1 MYMTC
6 VCVRV
11 WLPIGDRN
19 ICLMSHKRATLQWIA
34 VAWWTETLTT
44 IPAAAAVLQA
54 QTEEG
59 HQRPVRQQPQHR
71 PIQPMQTQIV
81 KVSIIWFQFYLFLS
95 LWIILLMNAI
105 DSNDSV
111 RGKMSTMCLITMI
124 DDDDLEQFH
133 SQLNKCLDM
142 DDDREF

>member
-1 MYMTC
+1 M
-6 VCVRV
+6 
-11 WLPIGDRN
+11 
-19 ICLMSHKRATLQWIA
+19 
-34 VAWWTETLTT
+34 
-44 IPAAAAVLQA
+44 
-54 QTEEG
+54 
-59 HQRPVRQQPQHR
+59 
-71 PIQPMQTQIV
+71 
-81 KVSIIWFQFYLFLS
+81 VSILFFSLSIFFSLS